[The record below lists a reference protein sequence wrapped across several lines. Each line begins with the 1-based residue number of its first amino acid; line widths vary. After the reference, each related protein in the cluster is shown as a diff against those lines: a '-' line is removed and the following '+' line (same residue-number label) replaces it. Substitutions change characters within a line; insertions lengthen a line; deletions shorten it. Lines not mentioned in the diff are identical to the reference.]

1 MWEGFALAA
10 IAALG
15 WWWYDSMRARERAL
29 ATAGAACARD
39 GLQFLDETVE
49 CVATRP
55 ARDRPAHAPAA
66 EEPPDSELPG
76 WTHTYSGKVRDLY
89 LPSAGSAAALINELR
104 SIARSGRMLKPED
117 IRHAVRAYA
126 MGSGAS
132 SSPRVAAS
140 MVQRT

>member
-29 ATAGAACARD
+29 GIAGAACARD

-55 ARDRPAHAPAA
+55 ARDDDGRLALRRTYRFEFSDDGNNRRAGTVVILGTAVESVHL
-66 EEPPDSELPG
+66 EPF
-76 WTHTYSGKVRDLY
+76 
-89 LPSAGSAAALINELR
+89 LIR
-104 SIARSGRMLKPED
+104 
-117 IRHAVRAYA
+117 
-126 MGSGAS
+126 
-132 SSPRVAAS
+132 
-140 MVQRT
+140 

>member
-29 ATAGAACARD
+29 AIAGAACARD

-55 ARDRPAHAPAA
+55 ARDDDGRLALRRTYRFEFSDDGNNRRAGTVVILGTAVESVHL
-66 EEPPDSELPG
+66 EPF
-76 WTHTYSGKVRDLY
+76 
-89 LPSAGSAAALINELR
+89 LIR
-104 SIARSGRMLKPED
+104 
-117 IRHAVRAYA
+117 
-126 MGSGAS
+126 
-132 SSPRVAAS
+132 
-140 MVQRT
+140 

>member
-55 ARDRPAHAPAA
+55 ARDDDGRLA
-66 EEPPDSELPG
+66 LRR
-76 WTHTYSGKVRDLY
+76 TYRFEFSDDGNNRR
-89 LPSAGSAAALINELR
+89 AGVVVILGTAVESVHLDPFLIR
-104 SIARSGRMLKPED
+104 
-117 IRHAVRAYA
+117 
-126 MGSGAS
+126 
-132 SSPRVAAS
+132 
-140 MVQRT
+140 

>member
-29 ATAGAACARD
+29 VIAGAACARD

-55 ARDRPAHAPAA
+55 ARDDDGRLALRRTYRFEFSDDGNNRRAGTVVILGTAVESVHL
-66 EEPPDSELPG
+66 EPF
-76 WTHTYSGKVRDLY
+76 
-89 LPSAGSAAALINELR
+89 LIR
-104 SIARSGRMLKPED
+104 
-117 IRHAVRAYA
+117 
-126 MGSGAS
+126 
-132 SSPRVAAS
+132 
-140 MVQRT
+140 